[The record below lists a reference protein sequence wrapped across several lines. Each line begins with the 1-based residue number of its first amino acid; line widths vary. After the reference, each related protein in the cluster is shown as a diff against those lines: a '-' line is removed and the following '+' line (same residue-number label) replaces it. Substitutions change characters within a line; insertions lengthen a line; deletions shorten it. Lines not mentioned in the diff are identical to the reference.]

1 MAYLLVVFPDRDPG
15 CKDQPAPRRSPTMA
29 PPWASLSAVCSES
42 GILVS
47 AFYILIIY
55 SCSFS
60 VPSEL
65 FYLDF
70 FLCLGEIILIK
81 YSDLTASLCWEDVL
95 ESPASNTSGMTGSRK
110 WDKETF
116 FLCWGRCVLSL
127 YLFIYFSKI
136 QDLTMYH

>member
-1 MAYLLVVFPDRDPG
+1 M
-15 CKDQPAPRRSPTMA
+15 
-29 PPWASLSAVCSES
+29 
-42 GILVS
+42 
-47 AFYILIIY
+47 
-55 SCSFS
+55 
-60 VPSEL
+60 
-65 FYLDF
+65 
-70 FLCLGEIILIK
+70 LIK